1 MKKAQL
7 ELLKKQKSAYG
18 GSLYTTRAARKEKR
32 PLAVKNTMHL
42 VLRSS
47 KALGAWSL
55 TKGRHEPEIRR
66 IVKKFAERFGV
77 RVLSLAVVGNHLHF
91 QIKLSNRFLYTPFIR
106 AVSAAIAMAVTGVN
120 KWTKKDTRIPQDSTK
135 RNQADLPKAERSE
148 ARKSLPRLS
157 GHEFAT
163 HRPAG
168 RESNAKA
175 AAANKTNRKPRLA
188 FWEGRPF
195 TRILESFQGFLNL
208 RSYIWLNQIEGYGYA
223 RGEARF
229 ILEQNK
235 LEWSTG

>member
-1 MKKAQL
+1 MRKTQL

-18 GSLYTTRAARKEKR
+18 GSLYTTREARNEKR

-106 AVSAAIAMAVTGVN
+106 AVSAAIAMSVTGVN
-120 KWTKKDTRIPQDSTK
+120 KWTKGDIKMP
-135 RNQADLPKAERSE
+135 
-148 ARKSLPRLS
+148 S
-157 GHEFAT
+157 GHSKLSLVSA
-163 HRPAG
+163 
-168 RESNAKA
+168 AKA
-175 AAANKTNRKPRLA
+175 KSSEKPSAKLPGKRRLG

-195 TRILESFQGFLNL
+195 TRIVESFQGFLNL
-208 RSYIWLNQIEGYGYA
+208 RNYIWLNQIEGYGHS
-223 RGEARF
+223 RGEARY
-229 ILEQNK
+229 ILEQNR
-235 LEWSTG
+235 LDWNSA

>member
-1 MKKAQL
+1 MKKSQL

-55 TKGRHEPEIRR
+55 MKGRHEPEIRR

-91 QIKLSNRFLYTPFIR
+91 QLKLSNRFLYTPFIR
-106 AVSAAIAMAVTGVN
+106 AVSAAIAMSVTGVN
-120 KWTKKDTRIPQDSTK
+120 KWTKKHDQTT
-135 RNQADLPKAERSE
+135 NQASGKHS
-148 ARKSLPRLS
+148 ARKTD
-157 GHEFAT
+157 AK
-163 HRPAG
+163 PAA
-168 RESNAKA
+168 R
-175 AAANKTNRKPRLA
+175 KTNAKPRLA

-195 TRILESFQGFLNL
+195 TRIVESFQGFLNL
-208 RSYIWLNQIEGYGYA
+208 RNYIWLNQIEGYGHA
-223 RGEARF
+223 RGEARY